1 MYYAVI
7 MAGGSGTRLWP
18 LSRRRRPKQALTL
31 VGSRTMFQYAVERIR
46 PIFPVERIL
55 VITRAEY
62 ASVLSAQVRDLPAEN
77 LILEPE
83 GRGTAPAIGLAAIH
97 LHHRDPDATMAILT
111 ADHFITETELF
122 CSVLSTAAQI
132 AADGTLVTLGIP
144 PSSASTGFGY
154 IQHGSPLG
162 EKNGFSFY
170 NVQRFVEKPDL
181 MAAQKMVASGTVSWN
196 SGMFICQVERMMGE
210 FERQM
215 TAFYAKLM
223 EIKNAIGQP
232 GYHATLERNWPLIAK
247 QTIDYGVMES
257 ARRVAVIP
265 VEIGWTDIGSWGSLF
280 ELLPA
285 DTNGNVMVG
294 HHLDIDTKGTLVFGG
309 NRLIATLG
317 VSDLII
323 VETDDAVLVCSRGH
337 EQAVKAIVEQLMN
350 TEDAALL

>member
-18 LSRRRRPKQALTL
+18 LSRKHHPKQALTL
-31 VGSRTMFQYAVERIR
+31 VGDRTMFQDAVERIR

-62 ASVLSAQVRDLPAEN
+62 ASILSTQVPDLPVEN
-77 LILEPE
+77 FILEPE
-83 GRGTAPAIGLAAIH
+83 GRGTAPAIGLAASH
-97 LHHRDPDATMAILT
+97 LQQRDPDATMAILT
-111 ADHFITETELF
+111 ADHVISGVEQF
-122 CSVLSTAAQI
+122 CRVLKTAEQI

-154 IQHGSPLG
+154 IQHGSTLG
-162 EKNGFSFY
+162 EKNGFCFY

-210 FERQM
+210 FACQM

-223 EIKNAIGQP
+223 EIRNAIGQP
-232 GYHATLERNWPLIAK
+232 GYRATLERTWPLIAK

-257 ARRVAVIP
+257 ASRVVVIP
-265 VEIGWTDIGSWGSLF
+265 VDIGWTDIGSWGSLF
-280 ELLPA
+280 DLLPA
-285 DTNGNVMVG
+285 DANGNVMVG

-309 NRLIATLG
+309 KRLVATLG

-323 VETDDAVLVCSRGH
+323 VETDDALLVCSRAH
-337 EQAVKAIVEQLMN
+337 EQAVKAIVERLMN